1 MIRST
6 GAGIKRVLRVLYML
20 AGLGLAL
27 YGVVILF
34 SLDQLIIGKF
44 SSGGRDTSTAIL
56 LTVIGAAIFLYG
68 LWADDGK

>member
-1 MIRST
+1 
-6 GAGIKRVLRVLYML
+6 ML